1 MSYYPGLDS
10 HIRHKVKVILDL
22 SNYATKRNP
31 TEADTSDLTV
41 KKDSI
46 ALKAEVNKL
55 DNNKMVNVPNVGKWK
70 FLSVHL
76 KNLSDVGDNEVVK
89 NTKFNTLKTKIN
101 NLENNFSDATTLNYI
116 NQCNTD
122 IKSLKKT
129 IGNLD
134 KRIPDTRGL
143 VTTTVLNTKIDNFEN
158 KIPDTSRLVT
168 GTVLNR

>member
-89 NTKFNTLKTKIN
+89 NTKFNK
-101 NLENNFSDATTLNYI
+101 
-116 NQCNTD
+116 
-122 IKSLKKT
+122 
-129 IGNLD
+129 
-134 KRIPDTRGL
+134 
-143 VTTTVLNTKIDNFEN
+143 
-158 KIPDTSRLVT
+158 
-168 GTVLNR
+168 

>member
-1 MSYYPGLDS
+1 MKL
-10 HIRHKVKVILDL
+10 
-22 SNYATKRNP
+22 
-31 TEADTSDLTV
+31 
-41 KKDSI
+41 
-46 ALKAEVNKL
+46 LKIQN
-55 DNNKMVNVPNVGKWK
+55 
-70 FLSVHL
+70 S
-76 KNLSDVGDNEVVK
+76 
-89 NTKFNTLKTKIN
+89 TN